1 MLSQHLLLLL
11 PINLSLS
18 EYVYVGRAPHSTTFL
33 QPERRPRLDFSE
45 VVTKL
50 EHAFNEE
57 ARDTSLQDV
66 LSWKTEKLQE
76 VFLITIGALS
86 VYTATQ
92 ILVTIL
98 SGLLDI
104 KIGFIK
110 GFVSLI
116 SNAAQAVLD
125 KFLIIKTPV
134 VEAMQSLG
142 RRRRNVDRVSQQ
154 VFEAIDKYSS

>member
-1 MLSQHLLLLL
+1 MLSQHLLLLI

-18 EYVYVGRAPHSTTFL
+18 EYIYVGRGPTSTTIL
-33 QPERRPRLDFSE
+33 QPDRRPRLDFSE

-50 EHAFNEE
+50 EHAFKEE
-57 ARDTSLQDV
+57 AGDTSLQDV
-66 LSWKTEKLQE
+66 LSWKTERLQE

-110 GFVSLI
+110 GFVTLI
-116 SNAAQAVLD
+116 SSAAQAILD
-125 KFLIIKTPV
+125 KFLIIKAPV
-134 VEAMQSLG
+134 VEAFQSLG
-142 RRRRNVDRVSQQ
+142 RRRRDVDRINQQ
-154 VFEAIDKYSS
+154 LFKAIDKYSS